1 MRQTL
6 RLSENRTILASIL
19 PSVSR
24 LGRRPTLPLILV
36 LMVAIAL
43 MAIINLLIGSVKIPV
58 ADICR
63 ILVGD
68 DSHEIWT
75 NIIWKSRL
83 PQVLTAIV
91 AGAGLAVSG
100 LQMQT
105 VFRNPL
111 AGPSVLGISNGSALG
126 VAFVV
131 LLSGKIGGVALSRLW
146 VPWRL
151 CCSFSGLHRRSR
163 VM

>member
-1 MRQTL
+1 MRH
-6 RLSENRTILASIL
+6 
-19 PSVSR
+19 
-24 LGRRPTLPLILV
+24 TLPLIV
-36 LMVAIAL
+36 TLMVSIVVL
-43 MAIINLLIGSVKIPV
+43 AIINLFVGSVKIPV
-58 ADICR
+58 TDICR

-68 DSHEIWT
+68 ESHEIWT

-131 LLSGKIGGVALSRLW
+131 
-146 VPWRL
+146 
-151 CCSFSGLHRRSR
+151 
-163 VM
+163 